1 MNTAERVMAV
11 QRSLIDPLCSGD
23 FTGNV
28 EPIRAVIRERAEC
41 LERGGAEQNFSY
53 KQIIP
58 YVVLRHGAQ
67 YLLIKRLPK
76 QGEKRLH
83 NKFSLGV
90 GGHINVFD
98 RAQGDI
104 LEAGMQ
110 REKNEE
116 IKIAQEGDCRLIG
129 VINTDVA
136 EVDRVHL
143 GVVYVQTCL
152 GPAFTNMEPQAYE
165 AEWKS
170 PGEIAE
176 QYPLLES
183 WSKIVFDHL
192 VKPKL

>member
-1 MNTAERVMAV
+1 MAV

-23 FTGNV
+23 FTENV
-28 EPIRAVIRERAEC
+28 EPIRAVIRERAEF

-58 YVVLRHGAQ
+58 YVILRHGEK

-98 RAQGDI
+98 QAQSDI

-116 IKIAQEGDCRLIG
+116 IKIEQEGECRLIG

-143 GVVYVQTCL
+143 GVVYIQTCL
-152 GPAFTNMEPQAYE
+152 GPPSPTWSHKPTKPNGNPRSKSLKNTRA
-165 AEWKS
+165 WS
-170 PGEIAE
+170 PGRRLFLI
-176 QYPLLES
+176 
-183 WSKIVFDHL
+183 I
-192 VKPKL
+192 